1 MATVRKVIMSH
12 EIDPNGP
19 DVPTLIQKC
28 FGFLA
33 SLEIANTFK
42 PWPEHRNINGILL
55 SRPGPTAQN
64 YNRFSFRVFV
74 EERLDASLPQE
85 GSIELPGVGP
95 PRGGVNK
102 KCSAGWS
109 NIFYNKNG
117 AE

>member
-33 SLEIANTFK
+33 SLEIANTFNLGQNTGTAMAFYARD
-42 PWPEHRNINGILL
+42 PQPQTTTDSL
-55 SRPGPTAQN
+55 SECLSKNVWT
-64 YNRFSFRVFV
+64 RVFHKKAQSNFLV
-74 EERLDASLPQE
+74 LA
-85 GSIELPGVGP
+85 LPG
-95 PRGGVNK
+95 
-102 KCSAGWS
+102 
-109 NIFYNKNG
+109 